1 MLIANTKGFEREMSN
16 IVKYSQ
22 GFLEGAKLG
31 KPKMLANVGKELRLA
46 VAQYIDSSAR
56 VNPQSLHHVYEWYK
70 TGSPDARLFDINYR
84 VVANSLSMNATIR
97 QSNSIR
103 DGSTVP
109 FRNKAYVMENGIS
122 VRVEPKI
129 SPVLVFEENG
139 ETVYTRKGV
148 NIENPGGEETVNG
161 LETTFRE
168 FFLSYLSQ
176 SVMFSSGMMD
186 NLRNPIDFKKNL
198 RAGAKGGR
206 SVGVS
211 VGKNWISK
219 DGI

>member
-1 MLIANTKGFEREMSN
+1 
-16 IVKYSQ
+16 
-22 GFLEGAKLG
+22 
-31 KPKMLANVGKELRLA
+31 
-46 VAQYIDSSAR
+46 
-56 VNPQSLHHVYEWYK
+56 
-70 TGSPDARLFDINYR
+70 
-84 VVANSLSMNATIR
+84 MNATIR

-198 RAGAKGGR
+198 KAGAKGGR